1 MAPHCRARERG
12 RRCFLF
18 KHWRQ
23 TGSVTQVFHLLT
35 ALRPRMR
42 TTQLVTVQK
51 KDEWIDEMTEEELYN
66 MAGTVRQ

>member
-1 MAPHCRARERG
+1 M
-12 RRCFLF
+12 
-18 KHWRQ
+18 
-23 TGSVTQVFHLLT
+23 FHLLT